1 MGNVSNACRGDM
13 DYLCG
18 NFSCCEGDLP
28 ERRSQLTEPTVQ
40 RGSRLSAEE
49 GSKRNSDQNFYGTV
63 LQGTNHIPTRIF
75 SEEDIFWIVRLQAN
89 IRRFLIC

>member
-1 MGNVSNACRGDM
+1 MGNVPNACQGDM

-28 ERRSQLTEPTVQ
+28 ERRLQLTEPQMQ

-49 GSKRNSDQNFYGTV
+49 DKKRNSNQNLYGTV
-63 LQGTNHIPTRIF
+63 LQGTNHIPTRFF